1 MKRLLALS
9 LSLLLAAALT
19 MSVPI
24 AGFAAEEPQCPLLV
38 NITTDRS
45 SYSTLGIAEFT
56 VTVTN
61 GSQAAVDGISAELLA
76 GQLAPLGSKSVIK
89 AESECLLPGES
100 IGFMFKA
107 TLNKETVALNAF
119 QRFGLGF
126 IRLWYK
132 NMPVADNGFDNGR
145 THSDT
150 SKTIKFGNFTVS
162 AVVRVW
168 YHGTVV
174 PGNTAEIVAY
184 YNRHANA
191 MKTYPLR
198 VTVSK
203 SDGTTSKLN
212 YISGGSAMR
221 DLAENMLPNDYSEKP
236 ALTFVNGVSGG
247 RTLASYLPRGDSNLM
262 SELDPLGANGVKLA
276 TISVSGGSRTVT
288 IIMNDDAAS
297 GPTALTDKPVYI
309 SQCMDTLNITP
320 EDLAPFT
327 VESATAAYSGC
338 KIVAVFDILGRM
350 TKLDVTTPV
359 RTVCDL
365 KYGVIQLNNTDV
377 TGTYNG
383 NYTFVY

>member
-107 TLNKETVALNAF
+107 ALNKETVALNAF

-150 SKTIKFGNFTVS
+150 SKTIKFAHCSEIFFEFSPGHQSKAVWGFSGS
-162 AVVRVW
+162 AQEI
-168 YHGTVV
+168 H
-174 PGNTAEIVAY
+174 AEIKIVSLDHIHGDY
-184 YNRHANA
+184 LKVINNRVRNC
-191 MKTYPLR
+191 
-198 VTVSK
+198 
-203 SDGTTSKLN
+203 G
-212 YISGGSAMR
+212 
-221 DLAENMLPNDYSEKP
+221 LPI
-236 ALTFVNGVSGG
+236 A
-247 RTLASYLPRGDSNLM
+247 
-262 SELDPLGANGVKLA
+262 
-276 TISVSGGSRTVT
+276 
-288 IIMNDDAAS
+288 
-297 GPTALTDKPVYI
+297 KPVI
-309 SQCMDTLNITP
+309 HETDSI
-320 EDLAPFT
+320 F
-327 VESATAAYSGC
+327 G
-338 KIVAVFDILGRM
+338 
-350 TKLDVTTPV
+350 TKPV
-359 RTVCDL
+359 
-365 KYGVIQLNNTDV
+365 
-377 TGTYNG
+377 
-383 NYTFVY
+383 